1 MEATVV
7 IGLEGFD
14 CTGLAGNQN
23 YVGFAGAVLRTM
35 GSCFSHPREAGR
47 ILRAAQW
54 LAGSYASRNETLSFV
69 QAMVAMEILLGDKKT
84 SDMVGIGE
92 LLSNRTA
99 YLIGESQADREAV
112 LADFRGLYAVRSEIV
127 HSGKTRLSYSE
138 REKFHTLLS
147 ICQRSIAA
155 EIDLLRKNQAG

>member
-1 MEATVV
+1 
-7 IGLEGFD
+7 
-14 CTGLAGNQN
+14 
-23 YVGFAGAVLRTM
+23 M

-47 ILRAAQW
+47 ILRAGQW

-92 LLSNRTA
+92 LLSNRCA
-99 YLIGESQADREAV
+99 YLIGESQADREKV
-112 LADFRGLYAVRSEIV
+112 LADFRGLYSVRSEIV

-138 REKFHTLLS
+138 REKFHRLLG

-155 EIDLLRKNQAG
+155 EIDLLMKNRAG